1 MTYTNLWNFS
11 NCYGRGSDGGDP
23 LSGSLAW
30 MSGQPSTDWRTDL
43 QRVTLRMYR
52 RETTLWSPF
61 LRGAQDCRGGSVGAK
76 GHSRESVTVE
86 PPSLSGSLSGNRSVL
101 VAAVLA
107 ALVVAWAATNLV
119 LGGEGLRYSSRT
131 RW

>member
-1 MTYTNLWNFS
+1 
-11 NCYGRGSDGGDP
+11 
-23 LSGSLAW
+23 
-30 MSGQPSTDWRTDL
+30 
-43 QRVTLRMYR
+43 MYR

-86 PPSLSGSLSGNRSVL
+86 PPSLPGSLSGNRSVL

-119 LGGEGLRYSSRT
+119 LGGEHKTPGVGLGLYLSQRIVRSHGSELTVQT
-131 RW
+131 RIGEGSVFGFELAVVT

>member
-1 MTYTNLWNFS
+1 
-11 NCYGRGSDGGDP
+11 
-23 LSGSLAW
+23 
-30 MSGQPSTDWRTDL
+30 
-43 QRVTLRMYR
+43 MYR
-52 RETTLWSPF
+52 RETTLWSTF

-86 PPSLSGSLSGNRSVL
+86 PPSLPGSLSGNRSVL

-119 LGGEGLRYSSRT
+119 LGGEGFAVLVSDKVVGGEEAALGLYLSQRIVRSHGSELTVQT
-131 RW
+131 RIGEGSVFGFELAVVT